1 MAEIKTE
8 DKLDREVAKAK
19 ANALPKSVTLPK
31 KRRGRP
37 PKKAIDANTAGKRNA
52 VGRPKGEA
60 GIMNDF
66 KARLLASP
74 KSTKVVEAIFDAA
87 LDDNHKGQQAA
98 WKLLMDR
105 MMPVSMFEKEIDPN
119 GGSARP
125 VINISIGTVG
135 GTIDKYEDY
144 IDGELED
151 A

>member
-1 MAEIKTE
+1 M
-8 DKLDREVAKAK
+8 DDNKLDREVAKAK
-19 ANALPKSVTLPK
+19 GNALIKANALPK

-37 PKKAIDANTAGKRNA
+37 PKKAIDANTAGK
-52 VGRPKGEA
+52 
-60 GIMNDF
+60 
-66 KARLLASP
+66 ARLLASP
-74 KSTKVVEAIFDAA
+74 KSNKVVEAIFDAA

-135 GTIDKYEDY
+135 GSIDMTQSNEDDDY
-144 IDGELED
+144 IDGD
-151 A
+151 VDND